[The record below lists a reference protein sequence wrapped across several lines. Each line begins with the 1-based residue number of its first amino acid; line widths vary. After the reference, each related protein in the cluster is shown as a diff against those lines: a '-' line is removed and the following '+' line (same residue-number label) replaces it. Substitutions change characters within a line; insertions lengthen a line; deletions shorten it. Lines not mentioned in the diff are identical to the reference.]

1 MRTQGRMYQ
10 TGRPGTEMTRK
21 EELGLGEKDGAPPLR
36 PGGRQPAGGR
46 EEPGGRGARNEV
58 SVLALGPLVTP
69 HS

>member
-1 MRTQGRMYQ
+1 
-10 TGRPGTEMTRK
+10 MTKK
-21 EELGLGEKDGAPPLR
+21 EELGLGEKGLPLR
-36 PGGRQPAGGR
+36 PEGRQPAGGQ